1 LREIE
6 DEFPEHAMGFEGRA
20 ALVTGAA
27 GGMGRRI
34 ALDLLAAGTDVT
46 LIDVRDEPLP
56 GDAGPGRARTATG
69 SVADWDFVRTAV
81 AGAHEAFGRLDYLVN
96 AAGVLWFDRDRS
108 LVDIDL
114 AVWDEVMAINLKGA
128 VHAVRA
134 AVPLMRAS
142 GGAMVHFS
150 TIQALR
156 GDSRPQDAY
165 QASKAGLIAL
175 SKSIAIQYA
184 GDRIRSNCVLP
195 GPTASPMQARW
206 RAEPA
211 LEAATARAVPLG
223 RVGTVED
230 MSAACLFLLSDRAG
244 FITGTELVV
253 DGGITALP

>member
-1 LREIE
+1 M
-6 DEFPEHAMGFEGRA
+6 DFAGRA
-20 ALVTGAA
+20 AVVTGAA

-34 ALDLLAAGTDVT
+34 ALDLMAAGADVA
-46 LIDVRDEPLP
+46 LIDVRQAPLP
-56 GDAGPGRARTATG
+56 EGAGPGRARTATG
-69 SVADWDFVRTAV
+69 SITDPGFVNAAV

-114 AVWDEVMAINLKGA
+114 GVWDEVMAINLKGA
-128 VHAVRA
+128 VHTVRA
-134 AVPLMRAS
+134 AVPLMRATG

-156 GDSRPQDAY
+156 GDTRPQDAY

-175 SKSIAIQYA
+175 SKSVAVQFA

-206 RAEPA
+206 RADPA
-211 LEAATARAVPLG
+211 LEAATARAIPLG
-223 RVGTVED
+223 RVGTVQD
-230 MSAACLFLLSDRAG
+230 MSDACLFLLSDRAG
-244 FITGTELVV
+244 FVTGTELVV
-253 DGGITALP
+253 DGGVTALP

>member
-1 LREIE
+1 M
-6 DEFPEHAMGFEGRA
+6 DFAGRA
-20 ALVTGAA
+20 AVVTGAA

-34 ALDLLAAGTDVT
+34 AHDLLAAGADVMM
-46 LIDVRDEPLP
+46 IDLKDAAVPDA
-56 GDAGPGRARTATG
+56 AGPGRRRTAIG
-69 SVADWDFVRTAV
+69 SVADWSFVSAAV
-81 AGAHEAFGRLDYLVN
+81 ARAHEAFGRLDYLVN

-108 LVDIDL
+108 VVDIDL
-114 AVWDEVMAINLKGA
+114 DVWDEVMAINLKGA
-128 VHAVRA
+128 AHTVRA
-134 AVPLMRAS
+134 AVPLMRS
-142 GGAMVHFS
+142 RGGAMVHVS

-156 GDSRPQDAY
+156 GDARPQDAY

-206 RAEPA
+206 QADPD
-211 LEAATARAVPLG
+211 LEAATARAIPLG

-230 MSAACLFLLSDRAG
+230 MSDACLFLLSDRAG

-253 DGGITALP
+253 DGGVTALP